1 MIFYIDKVTQ
11 KIPEGTCRYA
21 DSLRNLNIVF
31 LGEFPYSEYALSF
44 AEKQG
49 YTKVKLCDE
58 CCGE

>member
-1 MIFYIDKVTQ
+1 MIFYIDKATQ
-11 KIPEGTCRYA
+11 EIHEGTCRYA
-21 DSLRNLNIVF
+21 DSLRNSNIVF

-49 YTKVKLCDE
+49 YKKVKLCDE